1 MKDSFE
7 RRQRLQ
13 EAFPEAS
20 ASALEYLPETFDQDA
35 GKARAFFR
43 TSPAAEDLASM
54 LSKRVRELG
63 QRYREPFPGMVG
75 PGFDELGLKYA
86 GDFLA
91 RVRRAASIDGRVS
104 KEDLYS
110 AFDDQ
115 IEAVRSLAREV
126 RARHLAAEVEALS
139 ERSNRPRS
147 R

>member
-20 ASALEYLPETFDQDA
+20 ASALEYLPETFDQSRQGARFFPNLAGCRGLSVDA
-35 GKARAFFR
+35 QQARSRAW
-43 TSPAAEDLASM
+43 PASGA
-54 LSKRVRELG
+54 
-63 QRYREPFPGMVG
+63 FPGMVG

-91 RVRRAASIDGRVS
+91 GSAGRRASTAGFRKKIFTAPSMIRLKPCEVS
-104 KEDLYS
+104 
-110 AFDDQ
+110 
-115 IEAVRSLAREV
+115 AREV

-139 ERSNRPRS
+139 ERSNRPR
-147 R
+147 